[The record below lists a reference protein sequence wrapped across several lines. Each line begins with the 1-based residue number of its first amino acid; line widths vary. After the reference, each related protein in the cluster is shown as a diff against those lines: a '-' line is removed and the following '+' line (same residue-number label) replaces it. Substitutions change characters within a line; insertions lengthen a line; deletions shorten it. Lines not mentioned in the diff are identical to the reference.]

1 MYSNIH
7 ELTPVSEKDCFY
19 VVDRKKSQFTYP
31 LHHHSD
37 CELTFCENAAGARRI
52 VGDSTEVIGSYDCVL
67 ITGPDLEHVWEQHEC
82 TSRDIREI
90 TIQFSSD
97 LFFKS
102 LIEKNQFE
110 TIRKMC
116 EKARKGIAFPMKAI
130 MKVYPLLDD
139 LSSKSGFRAVLQF
152 LNLLHE
158 LSLFADDAHTLS
170 SDSFSRQVE
179 FYDSRR
185 IEKVKIYVNNN
196 YKKEIR
202 AAKLA
207 EMVGMSPS
215 SFSRFFKLRAG
226 KTFQEY
232 VIDIRLGYAARA
244 LVDSKK
250 SITEICAECG
260 FQNMANFN
268 RIFKKYKLCT
278 PKAFRENY
286 RKKQQIV

>member
-19 VVDRKKSQFTYP
+19 IVDRKKTKFTYP

-37 CELTFCENAAGARRI
+37 CELTFCENVAGARRI
-52 VGDSTEVIGSYDCVL
+52 VGDSSEVVGHYDLVL
-67 ITGPDLEHVWEQHEC
+67 ITAPDLEHVWEQHEC
-82 TSRDIREI
+82 VSGDIREI

-102 LIEKNQFE
+102 LIGKNQFE

-116 EKARKGIAFPMKAI
+116 DKAGKGIAFPMKAI
-130 MKVYPLLDD
+130 MKVYPLLDN
-139 LSSKSGFRAVLQF
+139 LSSKKGFQAVLQF

-158 LSLFADDAHTLS
+158 LSLFSDEARALS
-170 SDSFSRQVE
+170 SDSFARQE
-179 FYDSRR
+179 EYSDSRR
-185 IEKVKIYVNNN
+185 IEKVRLYVNSN
-196 YKKEIR
+196 YKREIR
-202 AAKLA
+202 CDKMA
-207 EMVGMSPS
+207 EIVGMSPC

-244 LVDSKK
+244 LVDSTK
-250 SITEICAECG
+250 SIMEICADCG
-260 FQNMANFN
+260 FKNIANFN

-278 PKAFRENY
+278 PKVFRENY
-286 RKKQQIV
+286 RKKQQII